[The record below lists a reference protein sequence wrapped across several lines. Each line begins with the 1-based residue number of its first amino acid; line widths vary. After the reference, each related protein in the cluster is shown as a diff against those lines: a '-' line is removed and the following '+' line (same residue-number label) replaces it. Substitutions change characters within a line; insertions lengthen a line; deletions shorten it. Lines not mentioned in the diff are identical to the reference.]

1 MKPNNISN
9 AQVEV
14 WEWKEKAA
22 AEVDNLDLQKALDIS
37 VMNSIRIMEKLG
49 LKPSEHKY
57 TELKTFI
64 CPYLTISKNTIPILI
79 KNKYDSYA
87 LAILKHTSQVSSGLH
102 KYPRSY

>member
-1 MKPNNISN
+1 MKPSNISK
-9 AQVEV
+9 AQIEV

-57 TELKTFI
+57 TELKN
-64 CPYLTISKNTIPILI
+64 LHLSVSDNI
-79 KNKYDSYA
+79 KEYNPDTDKE
-87 LAILKHTSQVSSGLH
+87 
-102 KYPRSY
+102 

>member
-57 TELKTFI
+57 TEA
-64 CPYLTISKNTIPILI
+64 KNLHLAVSENI
-79 KNKYDSYA
+79 KEYNSDTDK
-87 LAILKHTSQVSSGLH
+87 K
-102 KYPRSY
+102 